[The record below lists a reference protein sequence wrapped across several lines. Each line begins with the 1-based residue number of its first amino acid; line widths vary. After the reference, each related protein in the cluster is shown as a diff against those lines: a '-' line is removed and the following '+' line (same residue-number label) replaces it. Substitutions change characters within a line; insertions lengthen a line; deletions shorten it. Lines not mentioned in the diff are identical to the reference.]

1 MTTKEAFEKLIG
13 ERGWYTALGLGDS
26 TARSYAKR
34 FRENKLPAEKIEE
47 ILEKAGFKV
56 KQEKLWEMAN
66 EKPKNIS
73 EV

>member
-34 FRENKLPAEKIEE
+34 FRDNKLPAEKIEE
-47 ILEKAGFKV
+47 ILEKAGYQV
-56 KQEKLWEMAN
+56 KQEKLWTLVKASH
-66 EKPKNIS
+66 KN
-73 EV
+73 